1 MIINIFYLKLYLLS
15 NDKNNNLIEK
25 DVDEFPV
32 EQNLLLEAKSRVKI
46 ARDVDILER
55 KLTKFNSN
63 ISWLEKSAEELDL
76 VLDDEQM

>member
-55 KLTKFNSN
+55 KLIKFNSN